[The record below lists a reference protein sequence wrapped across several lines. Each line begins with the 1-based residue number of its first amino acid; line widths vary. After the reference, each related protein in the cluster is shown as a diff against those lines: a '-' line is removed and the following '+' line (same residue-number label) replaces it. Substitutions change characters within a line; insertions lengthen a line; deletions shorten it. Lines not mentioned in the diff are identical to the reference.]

1 MTTQAPPNALLPLSP
16 EQLARLQTATHD
28 FTPTQLAWLS
38 GYFWGMV
45 NQQPGAAVVQT
56 PAAPASVITL
66 ISASQTGNARRVAEA
81 LRDDLLAAQLTVNLV
96 NAGDYK
102 FKQIAQEK
110 LLVVVASTQGE
121 GDPPEE
127 AVALHKFLLS
137 KKAPK
142 LDGTAFAVFGLGD
155 TSYEHFCQAGKD
167 FDTRLAELGAERLL
181 DRVDADVEY
190 QAAAQAWRQ
199 RVVDVLKAR
208 VPKEAPS
215 QVAITASGA
224 VNLVDSTPYTKE
236 SPLTATLSVNQKIT
250 GRHSEKD
257 VRHIEIDLGDAGLR
271 YQPGDA
277 LGVWYQND
285 PALVQELLELLWL
298 KGDEPVTVGEK
309 TLPLSEALQW
319 HFELTVN
326 TASIVENYATL
337 TRSEA
342 LLPLVGDKAKLQ
354 DYAARTPIVDMVR
367 FAPAQLEAEQLTGL
381 LRPLTPR
388 LYSIASSQAE
398 VENEVHITVG
408 VVRFDIEGRPRAGGA
423 SSYLADRLEEDGEVR
438 VFIEH
443 NDNFRLPATPET
455 PVIMIGP
462 GTGIAPFRAFMQQRE
477 ADGATGKNWLF
488 FGNPHFTED
497 FLYQVEWQRYVKEG
511 LLTRIDLAWSRD
523 QDHKIYVQD
532 KIREQGA
539 ELWRWIQEGAHLY
552 VCGDAN
558 RMAKDVEQA
567 LLEVIAAYGGM
578 DAEAADEYLSELR
591 VERRYQRDVY

>member
-1 MTTQAPPNALLPLSP
+1 MTTQAPPSNLLPLNP
-16 EQLARLQTATHD
+16 EQLARLQAATTD
-28 FTPTQLAWLS
+28 FTPTQLAWVS
-38 GYFWGMV
+38 GYFWGV
-45 NQQPGAAVVQT
+45 LNQQSGTAV
-56 PAAPASVITL
+56 AAPAPAAEVPTITL

-81 LRDDLLAAQLTVNLV
+81 LRDDLLAAKLNVKLV

-102 FKQIAQEK
+102 FKQIAAEK
-110 LLVVVASTQGE
+110 LLVVVTSTQGE
-121 GDPPEE
+121 GEPPEE
-127 AVALHKFLLS
+127 AVALHKFLFS

-155 TSYEHFCQAGKD
+155 TSYEFFCQSGKD
-167 FDTRLAELGAERLL
+167 FDNKLAELGAERLL

-190 QAAAQAWRQ
+190 QAAAAEWRA
-199 RVVDVLKAR
+199 RVVEALKAR
-208 VPKEAPS
+208 AP
-215 QVAITASGA
+215 VAAPAQLATSGA
-224 VNLVDSTPYTKE
+224 VNDIHTSPYTKE
-236 SPLTATLSVNQKIT
+236 APLTATLSVNQKIT
-250 GRHSEKD
+250 GRNSEKD
-257 VRHIEIDLGDAGLR
+257 VRHIEIDLGDSGLR

-285 PALVQELLELLWL
+285 PQLVKELVELLWL
-298 KGDEPVTVGEK
+298 KGDEPVTVEGK

-326 TASIVENYATL
+326 TATIVENYATL
-337 TRSEA
+337 TRSES
-342 LLPLVGDKAKLQ
+342 LLPLVGDKAQLQ
-354 DYAARTPIVDMVR
+354 QYAAATPIVDMVR
-367 FAPAQLEAEQLTGL
+367 FSPTQLDAEALIGL

-398 VENEVHITVG
+398 VESEVHVTVG
-408 VVRFDIEGRPRAGGA
+408 VVRYEIEGRARAGGA
-423 SSYLADRLEEDGEVR
+423 SSFLADRVEEDGEVR

-443 NDNFRLPATPET
+443 NDNFRLPANPET

-462 GTGIAPFRAFMQQRE
+462 GTGIAPFRAFMQQRA
-477 ADGATGKNWLF
+477 ADGAQGKNWLF

-497 FLYQVEWQRYVKEG
+497 FLYQVEWQSYVKEG

-523 QDHKIYVQD
+523 QQQKIYVQD
-532 KIREQGA
+532 KLREQGA
-539 ELWRWIQEGAHLY
+539 ELWRWINDGAHIY

-567 LLEVIAAYGGM
+567 LLEVIAEFGGM
-578 DAEAADEYLSELR
+578 DTESADEFLSELR